1 MIVDSCEA
9 LARTLSDRS
18 RESVAK
24 AVKKVV
30 SDRMQL
36 GQFDECEITLK
47 ELNIIIHTVINS
59 LSGVY
64 HSRIE
69 YPKVSL
75 EGIEDTDL
83 EGGQEE

>member
-1 MIVDSCEA
+1 MIPWLSVDF
-9 LARTLSDRS
+9 LLT
-18 RESVAK
+18 K
-24 AVKKVV
+24 AVKKIV

-36 GQFDECEITLK
+36 GQFDECEITIK
-47 ELNIIIHTVINS
+47 ELNIIIHTVVNS

-75 EGIEDTDL
+75 EGLDVDEDKD
-83 EGGQEE
+83 ER